1 MLLKKIVWTGLV
13 LAVLAAPV
21 VSPGV
26 FVPKLK
32 LLQADGVAPAPPPIP
47 FSSLSLSA

>member
-13 LAVLAAPV
+13 LAVLAVPV

-26 FVPKLK
+26 FVPKPNLM
-32 LLQADGVAPAPPPIP
+32 QADGVAPAPPPIP
-47 FSSLSLSA
+47 LPGSGLMA